1 MILNSAL
8 QLIKAQLFL
17 LPVVE
22 RWFPFIHSPIMKAIT
37 GLTLRAF
44 MYQCSKIVTTDILD
58 KHCDIVY
65 VQYINNHMMMLCEYS
80 SYIKAAMT
88 WMLDAINQILKEDGI
103 MQRFDRIEETL
114 KEHSVILGEHSV
126 ILREHSVIL
135 GEHSV
140 ILGEHSKRFNDI
152 EYMINPS
159 IMTSGLL
166 NSKDLKH
173 Q

>member
-1 MILNSAL
+1 
-8 QLIKAQLFL
+8 
-17 LPVVE
+17 
-22 RWFPFIHSPIMKAIT
+22 
-37 GLTLRAF
+37 
-44 MYQCSKIVTTDILD
+44 
-58 KHCDIVY
+58 
-65 VQYINNHMMMLCEYS
+65 
-80 SYIKAAMT
+80 
-88 WMLDAINQILKEDGI
+88 